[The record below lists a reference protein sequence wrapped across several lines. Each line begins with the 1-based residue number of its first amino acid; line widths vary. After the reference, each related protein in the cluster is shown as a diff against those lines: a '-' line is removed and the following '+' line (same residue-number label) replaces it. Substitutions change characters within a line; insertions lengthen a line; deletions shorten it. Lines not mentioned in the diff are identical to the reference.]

1 MKCSN
6 LNYVIFTLHILESPT
21 CLCSQ
26 VLKHVNMFSFTA
38 IPSQM
43 SMYFFYGNG
52 KITTILLHADKN
64 VLIVAD
70 KHLDL

>member
-43 SMYFFYGNG
+43 SMYFYGNG
-52 KITTILLHADKN
+52 KITTILLHADEI
-64 VLIVAD
+64 VLIVTE
-70 KHLDL
+70 KHRDL